1 MYTSVDSCLG
11 HDTLAVVE
19 VGGVA
24 VECATVKD
32 GACRGRGLW
41 RLRLL
46 WLLRRL
52 GDRGG
57 VGLGGGLRRLRL
69 LWWRSAAAEVYG
81 WCRQDAASCT
91 ISKEVG
97 LLGNQ
102 LDLIFDDS
110 GRLRRLLCGDG
121 ASDREHARDHRDDHF
136 CSRAVPQWSRARRW
150 TWRRRPLS
158 MRTTASMRSGCT
170 VIIILILKCINSI
183 ARLPI

>member
-1 MYTSVDSCLG
+1 MFPPPAFLLWWRWGRCGRVCCGRGLCL
-11 HDTLAVVE
+11 LLLRAVAAKAVVAVAE
-19 VGGVA
+19 VGG
-24 VECATVKD
+24 
-32 GACRGRGLW
+32 
-41 RLRLL
+41 
-46 WLLRRL
+46 
-52 GDRGG
+52 GG